1 MLFRYRRRWGDGL
14 VDLCIVSEIV
24 ATHFE
29 FSKNFVERAVVQN
42 IKDWNK
48 YRALRYTE
56 LEGVGIGKDTIDA
69 N

>member
-1 MLFRYRRRWGDGL
+1 MLFRCQRGWGEGL
-14 VDLCIVSEIV
+14 VDLCIVIEIV
-24 ATHFE
+24 VTHFK
-29 FSKNFVERAVVQN
+29 FSNNFVERAVVQN